1 MFYRDSGLPSNSEDD
16 ALAVFGDNDLDL
28 EGESDRFYE
37 LIDDNLIPSDGFGP
51 PISERIAKIINEKFT
66 TNLGLDKRKDILE
79 KYKIPADCTN
89 LFVLRVNEPIWEK
102 LKGFNRRR
110 DLRVAVLQ
118 DSLVGVSSVLSLTI
132 SSGNVERARVQ

>member
-1 MFYRDSGLPSNSEDD
+1 MSYRDSGLPSNSEDD

-37 LIDDNLIPSDGFGP
+37 LIDDNLRPSDRFGP

-66 TNLGLDKRKDILE
+66 TDLGLDKRKEILE

-89 LFVLRVNEPIWEK
+89 LFVVRVNEPIWAK
-102 LKGFNRRR
+102 LKGFNRQR